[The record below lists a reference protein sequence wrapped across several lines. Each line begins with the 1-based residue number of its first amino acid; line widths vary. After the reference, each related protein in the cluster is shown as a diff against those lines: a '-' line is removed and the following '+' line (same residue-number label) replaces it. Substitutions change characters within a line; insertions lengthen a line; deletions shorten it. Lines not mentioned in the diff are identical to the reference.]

1 MHHHHLR
8 SAHTHLCH
16 LLKLA
21 SCSLALALP
30 MLAHSA
36 ETTTTAAAATTTAAA
51 KQAKPSTPTSTAMT
65 TTPIAGARFLVFSK
79 TAGWR
84 HSSIPAGIEALQA
97 LADKHKFSITAS
109 EDAALFTDTEL
120 RKYNAIVFLSTS
132 GNILDEHQQAAMERF
147 IRAGGGFVGIHSAT
161 DTERPTDQ
169 SSGWPWYGQL
179 VGAVFKNHPNA
190 PNVIEATINVTDAK
204 HPATENMPA
213 TMSLRDEW
221 YNFSSIS
228 SDNKVLVTVDEKSY
242 EGGEHGALHPISW
255 YREFDGGRSFYT
267 ALGHTIDQF
276 ELTEFLDHLLGGMRY
291 AVGANNA
298 TPGKPALK

>member
-1 MHHHHLR
+1 MHHHHFR
-8 SAHTHLCH
+8 STPTQLYR

-21 SCSLALALP
+21 SCSLVLALP
-30 MLAHSA
+30 MLAYSA
-36 ETTTTAAAATTTAAA
+36 EATTTATAA
-51 KQAKPSTPTSTAMT
+51 TTATAQIKPSTPTSTAMT

-109 EDAALFTDTEL
+109 EDAALFTDAQL
-120 RKYNAIVFLSTS
+120 RKYNAIVFLSTT
-132 GNILDEHQQAAMERF
+132 GNILDEQQQAAMERF

-161 DTERPTDQ
+161 DTERDG
-169 SSGWPWYGQL
+169 SWAWYGQL

-190 PNVIEATINVTDAK
+190 PNVIEATINVADAK
-204 HPATENMPA
+204 HPATENMPT

-221 YNFSSIS
+221 YNFSNIS
-228 SDNKVLVTVDEKSY
+228 SDNKVLVTIDEKSY

-267 ALGHTIDQF
+267 ALGHTNF
-276 ELTEFLDHLLGGMRY
+276 
-291 AVGANNA
+291 
-298 TPGKPALK
+298 